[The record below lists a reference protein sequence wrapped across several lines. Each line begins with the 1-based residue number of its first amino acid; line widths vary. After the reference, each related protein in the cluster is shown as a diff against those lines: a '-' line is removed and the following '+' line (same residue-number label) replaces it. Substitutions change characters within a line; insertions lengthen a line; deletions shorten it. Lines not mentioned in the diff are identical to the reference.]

1 MTDPEKSPDQPQ
13 PPPPSRPMDIHDDLD
28 KYFKTLHADPY
39 GLENS
44 NYDWSGEDRFVVVTG
59 IAYLI
64 LALGM
69 IFASSEGWIPTL
81 SLPAFKFFIAAAV
94 FELLGKLFCS
104 HLVLKYNIRINF
116 VRKLGLRPWRKLQA
130 FVIPFMF
137 VEGDKILFDTAFLFS
152 LQQLKTIFTEWNVIR
167 RQVPIFRFAF
177 VSWDRLEDRPYSMRY
192 DMIEDVLRFL
202 IYMPFI
208 AIVDNKIITLIPQLV
223 NEFGD
228 GLAEPVGLRFGKH
241 RYKTKA
247 IWHDGK
253 FWNGEY
259 HRSLEGSA
267 MVFLV
272 TVLALLWYSAYFTMP
287 QLTIALICLPIL
299 MTVAEAI
306 SPHTADGPLIGL
318 LGCSFLW
325 ALPMLI

>member
-1 MTDPEKSPDQPQ
+1 MTDRNSEPAK
-13 PPPPSRPMDIHDDLD
+13 PMDIHEDLD
-28 KYFKTLHADPY
+28 QYFKVLHSDPY
-39 GLENS
+39 GLKNE
-44 NYDWSGEDRFVVVTG
+44 NYDWKGEDRFVAVASSFYLL
-59 IAYLI
+59 IAAAMI
-64 LALGM
+64 LA
-69 IFASSEGWIPTL
+69 SQQGWIPSISIQAL
-81 SLPAFKFFIAAAV
+81 IFFMAASV
-94 FELLGKLFCS
+94 FELGGKIFCS
-104 HLVLKYNIRINF
+104 YLVLKFNIRINF

-130 FVIPFMF
+130 FVIPFLF
-137 VEGDKILFDTAFLFS
+137 VAGDKIIIDTIFLFS
-152 LQQLKTIFTEWNVIR
+152 LGQLKIIFTEWNVIR
-167 RQVPIFRFAF
+167 RHVPIFRYAF

-202 IYMPFI
+202 IYIPFI
-208 AIVDNKIITLIPQLV
+208 AIVDQKVITLIPQLV

-259 HRSLEGSA
+259 YRSLEGSA

-272 TVLALLWYSAYFTMP
+272 TVLTLLFYASEFSSP
-287 QLTIALICLPIL
+287 QLLLSLICLPIL
-299 MTVAEAI
+299 LTVAEAI

-318 LGCSFLW
+318 LGCTFLW
-325 ALPMLI
+325 AITTGIS

>member
-1 MTDPEKSPDQPQ
+1 MTKPQ
-13 PPPPSRPMDIHDDLD
+13 STNQRPMAIHDDLD
-28 KYFKTLHADPY
+28 EYFRVLHDDPY
-39 GLENS
+39 GLKNPS
-44 NYDWSGEDRFVVVTG
+44 YDWSGEDRFVAVAGTSYLL
-59 IAYLI
+59 IA
-64 LALGM
+64 AGM
-69 IFASSEGWIPTL
+69 FFASSEGLIPTL
-81 SLPAFKFFIAAAV
+81 SLPAFLFFLAASV
-94 FELLGKLFCS
+94 FELVGKIFCS
-104 HLVLKYNIRINF
+104 HLVLRYNIRINF

-130 FVIPFMF
+130 FVIPFFF
-137 VEGDKILFDTAFLFS
+137 VTGDQILIDTMFLFS
-152 LQQLKTIFTEWNVIR
+152 LGQIKTVITEWNVIR

-202 IYMPFI
+202 IYIPFI
-208 AIVDNKIITLIPQLV
+208 ALVEQKIVTLIPQLV

-247 IWHDGK
+247 LWYNGK

-272 TVLALLWYSAYFTMP
+272 SVAVLLWFSAAFTMP
-287 QLTIALICLPIL
+287 QLMLALLLLPVMLTI
-299 MTVAEAI
+299 AEAI

-325 ALPMLI
+325 LLPLVI

>member
-1 MTDPEKSPDQPQ
+1 MPKPDQSSP
-13 PPPPSRPMDIHDDLD
+13 RPMEIHEDLD
-28 KYFKTLHADPY
+28 KYFRVLHEDPY
-39 GLENS
+39 GLENPD
-44 NYDWSGEDRFVVVTG
+44 YDWKGENWFVAVAGPVYLL
-59 IAYLI
+59 IA
-64 LALGM
+64 AGM
-69 IFASSEGWIPTL
+69 VLASSEGLIPTL
-81 SLPAFKFFIAAAV
+81 SLPAFIFFIAAAV
-94 FELLGKLFCS
+94 FELLGKIFCA
-104 HLVLKYNIRINF
+104 HLVLRYNIRINF

-130 FVIPFMF
+130 FIIPFFF
-137 VEGDKILFDTAFLFS
+137 VTGDKILIDTMFLFS
-152 LQQLKTIFTEWNVIR
+152 LGQLKTIATEWNVIR

-192 DMIEDVLRFL
+192 DMIEDALRFL
-202 IYMPFI
+202 IYIPFI
-208 AIVDNKIITLIPQLV
+208 ALVENKIVTLIPQLV

-247 IWHDGK
+247 IWYDGK

-259 HRSLEGSA
+259 HRSIEGSA

-272 TVLALLWYSAYFTMP
+272 TLAVILWFSAAFTMP
-287 QLTIALICLPIL
+287 QLMLALLLLPAILTI
-299 MTVAEAI
+299 AEAI

-325 ALPMLI
+325 ALPLLI

>member
-1 MTDPEKSPDQPQ
+1 MTKSD
-13 PPPPSRPMDIHDDLD
+13 SDKNRPMAIHDDLEE
-28 KYFKTLHADPY
+28 YFRVLHEDPY
-39 GLENS
+39 GLKNPNHDWIGEN
-44 NYDWSGEDRFVVVTG
+44 RFVAIAG
-59 IAYLI
+59 SAYLLI
-64 LALGM
+64 AAGMLLA
-69 IFASSEGWIPTL
+69 STEGWIPTL
-81 SLPAFKFFIAAAV
+81 SFPAFIFFLAASV
-94 FELLGKLFCS
+94 FELFGKIICA
-104 HLVLKYNIRINF
+104 HLVLRYNIRINY

-130 FVIPFMF
+130 FVIPFFF
-137 VEGDKILFDTAFLFS
+137 VSGEKILIDTMFLFS
-152 LQQLKTIFTEWNVIR
+152 LGQLKTIITEWNVIR
-167 RQVPIFRFAF
+167 RHVPIFRFAF

-202 IYMPFI
+202 IYIPFI
-208 AIVDNKIITLIPQLV
+208 ALVDNKIVTLIPQLV

-247 IWHDGK
+247 IWYDGK

-272 TVLALLWYSAYFTMP
+272 SVAVLIWFSASFTMP
-287 QLTIALICLPIL
+287 QLMLALLLLPAL
-299 MTVAEAI
+299 LTVAEAI
-306 SPHTADGPLIGL
+306 SPHTADGPLIGF

-325 ALPMLI
+325 VLPQVI

>member
-64 LALGM
+64 LTLGM

-116 VRKLGLRPWRKLQA
+116 VRKLGLRPWIR
-130 FVIPFMF
+130 
-137 VEGDKILFDTAFLFS
+137 FS
-152 LQQLKTIFTEWNVIR
+152 LIR
-167 RQVPIFRFAF
+167 RSSSHYNNSRP
-177 VSWDRLEDRPYSMRY
+177 SSPNGMSSGDRYLSSDLHSYPG
-192 DMIEDVLRFL
+192 
-202 IYMPFI
+202 I
-208 AIVDNKIITLIPQLV
+208 AWK
-223 NEFGD
+223 
-228 GLAEPVGLRFGKH
+228 
-241 RYKTKA
+241 
-247 IWHDGK
+247 
-253 FWNGEY
+253 
-259 HRSLEGSA
+259 
-267 MVFLV
+267 
-272 TVLALLWYSAYFTMP
+272 
-287 QLTIALICLPIL
+287 IALTACA
-299 MTVAEAI
+299 MT
-306 SPHTADGPLIGL
+306 
-318 LGCSFLW
+318 
-325 ALPMLI
+325 

>member
-1 MTDPEKSPDQPQ
+1 MGENKTNLAK
-13 PPPPSRPMDIHDDLD
+13 PMDIHEDLD
-28 KYFKTLHADPY
+28 VYFKVLHQDPY
-39 GLENS
+39 GLENQ
-44 NYDWSGEDRFVVVTG
+44 NYDWSGEDRFVAIAGTAYFLIAAGMVLASQQG
-59 IAYLI
+59 I
-64 LALGM
+64 
-69 IFASSEGWIPTL
+69 IPGL
-81 SLPAFKFFIAAAV
+81 SYPAFIFFIAASI
-94 FELLGKLFCS
+94 FELLGKIFCS

-130 FVIPFMF
+130 FVIPFFF
-137 VEGDKILFDTAFLFS
+137 VAGDKILIDTVFLFS
-152 LQQLKTIFTEWNVIR
+152 LGQLKIIFTEWNVIR
-167 RQVPIFRFAF
+167 RHVPIFRFAF

-192 DMIEDVLRFL
+192 DMIEDILRFL
-202 IYMPFI
+202 IYIPFI

-228 GLAEPVGLRFGKH
+228 GLAEPVGLKYGKH

-259 HRSLEGSA
+259 HRTLEGSA

-272 TVLALLWYSAYFTMP
+272 TVLALIYHSAEFTSP
-287 QLTIALICLPIL
+287 QLILALICLPIM
-299 MTVAEAI
+299 MTLAEAI

-318 LGCSFLW
+318 LGCTFLW
-325 ALPMLI
+325 ALPTMI

>member
-1 MTDPEKSPDQPQ
+1 MAKPTDTTH
-13 PPPPSRPMDIHDDLD
+13 RPMEIHEDLEE
-28 KYFKTLHADPY
+28 YFRVLHEDPY
-39 GLENS
+39 GLENDR
-44 NYDWSGEDRFVVVTG
+44 YDWDGENRFVAVTG
-59 IAYLI
+59 SVYLLIAG
-64 LALGM
+64 GM
-69 IFASSEGWIPTL
+69 FLASSEGLIPTL
-81 SLPAFKFFIAAAV
+81 SYPAFIFFLAAAV
-94 FELLGKLFCS
+94 FELLGKIVCA
-104 HLVLKYNIRINF
+104 HLVLRYNIRINF

-130 FVIPFMF
+130 FVIPFFF
-137 VEGDKILFDTAFLFS
+137 VTGDKILIDTIFLFS
-152 LQQLKTIFTEWNVIR
+152 LGQIKTIVTEWNVIR
-167 RQVPIFRFAF
+167 RHVPVFRFAF

-202 IYMPFI
+202 IYIPFI
-208 AIVDNKIITLIPQLV
+208 ALVDNKIVTLIPQLV

-247 IWHDGK
+247 IWYDGK

-272 TVLALLWYSAYFTMP
+272 SVATIFWFSASFTMP
-287 QLTIALICLPIL
+287 QLWVALILLPAML
-299 MTVAEAI
+299 TLAEAI
-306 SPHTADGPLIGL
+306 SPHTADGPLIGF

-325 ALPMLI
+325 LLPQVV

>member
-1 MTDPEKSPDQPQ
+1 MS
-13 PPPPSRPMDIHDDLD
+13 
-28 KYFKTLHADPY
+28 FTLPRSFREWRSCFALLH
-39 GLENS
+39 
-44 NYDWSGEDRFVVVTG
+44 RF
-59 IAYLI
+59 LF
-64 LALGM
+64 L
-69 IFASSEGWIPTL
+69 
-81 SLPAFKFFIAAAV
+81 AAAA
-94 FELLGKLFCS
+94 FELSGKVLCS
-104 HLVLKYNIRINF
+104 YLVLRFDIRINF

-130 FVIPFMF
+130 FVIPFFF
-137 VEGDKILFDTAFLFS
+137 VAGDQILFDTVFLFA
-152 LQQLKTIFTEWNVIR
+152 LGQLKTIVTEWNVIR
-167 RQVPIFRFAF
+167 RRVPILRYAF

-202 IYMPFI
+202 VYIPFI
-208 AIVDNKIITLIPQLV
+208 AVLENKIITLIPQLV

-259 HRSLEGSA
+259 HRSLEGSS

-272 TVLALLWYSAYFTMP
+272 TVLTLLYYSAEFSAP
-287 QLTIALICLPIL
+287 ELTLALVCLPL
-299 MTVAEAI
+299 LLTVAEAV

-318 LGCSFLW
+318 IGCLFLST
-325 ALPMLI
+325 LPLMV